1 MEFPI
6 RCFTCGTVIGH
17 LYEQYKDDTKE
28 KNVELVLDELGV
40 ERYCCRR
47 MFLAHVNLIE
57 RVLRYPR
64 T

>member
-1 MEFPI
+1 MEFPV

-17 LYEQYKDDTKE
+17 LYEPYKEQTKD
-28 KNVELVLDELGV
+28 KDVEVVLDELGV

-47 MFLAHVNLIE
+47 MFLAHVDLVG